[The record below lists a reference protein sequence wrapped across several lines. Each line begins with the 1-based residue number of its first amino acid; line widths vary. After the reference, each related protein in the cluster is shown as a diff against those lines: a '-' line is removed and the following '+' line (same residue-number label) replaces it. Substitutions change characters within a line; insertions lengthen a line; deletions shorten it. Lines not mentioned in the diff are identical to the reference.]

1 MIQQFSRTSA
11 SLKLNKLETHLVQI
25 CLHSTRDIVEY
36 RKAGVASLK
45 CEYFEVSQANMGEGS
60 ANNESG
66 LCKIRG
72 VTGGG
77 IMNARA
83 KDNQKI
89 GYDDDFY
96 CNIGV

>member
-1 MIQQFSRTSA
+1 M
-11 SLKLNKLETHLVQI
+11 
-25 CLHSTRDIVEY
+25 
-36 RKAGVASLK
+36 
-45 CEYFEVSQANMGEGS
+45 SQANMGEGS